1 LRDDDCAEV
10 ADQDLAIA
18 VTNPISAT
26 QRAAPSDNILEPP
39 TSFTCRLKRIHAR
52 GYRRVVGYPEPRT
65 QPKLSLPMK
74 RRLPLLILLVIA
86 VVGYVVYRARKADAP
101 FEWSGTIEART
112 IEVGSRVGGRV
123 QAVHVREGD
132 LVAAAQPI
140 ITLEKGDLPAQRL
153 IAEGQL
159 EQAEG
164 ALERVSSKT
173 VPTAR
178 RAQIAEARARVLAA
192 QAGEEK
198 ARLDAERAH
207 RLYTSGAA
215 TRVDAD
221 NAALALKTASAQTA
235 ALQAQAETLL
245 HGTPQDIRA
254 AAGMVDAAKGRVQ
267 QIDVMLDELTIRA
280 SRPAR
285 VESLDLRP
293 GDIIAPNAP
302 AAKLLE
308 PSQLYLR
315 IYVPETQIGH
325 VRPGLQVA
333 IAVDSFPGRTF
344 AGRVE
349 SVASEGEFTPRN
361 LQTADERAD
370 QVFATR
376 VRLEEGADVLRAGMA
391 AFVRVPR

>member
-1 LRDDDCAEV
+1 
-10 ADQDLAIA
+10 
-18 VTNPISAT
+18 
-26 QRAAPSDNILEPP
+26 
-39 TSFTCRLKRIHAR
+39 
-52 GYRRVVGYPEPRT
+52 
-65 QPKLSLPMK
+65 MK
-74 RRLPLLILLVIA
+74 RRLVPLVLLVVA
-86 VVGYVVYRARKADAP
+86 VVGYAVYRTRQAHAP
-101 FEWSGTIEART
+101 YTWSGTIEART
-112 IEVGSRVGGRV
+112 IEVGSRVGGRIET
-123 QAVHVREGD
+123 VHVREGD
-132 LVAAAQPI
+132 TVAAGQPI

-153 IAEGQL
+153 IAQGQL

-178 RAQIAEARARVLAA
+178 RAEIAEAQARVLAA
-192 QAGEEK
+192 QAGQEK
-198 ARLDAERAH
+198 ARLDAERAQ
-207 RLYTSGAA
+207 RLYAGGAA

-221 NAALALKTASAQTA
+221 NAALALRTSAAQTA
-235 ALQAQAETLL
+235 ALRAQVETLL
-245 HGTPQDIRA
+245 HGTPQDIRSA
-254 AAGMVDAAKGRVQ
+254 TGMVDAAKGRLQ
-267 QIDVMLDELTIRA
+267 QIDVALDELTIRA
-280 SRPAR
+280 PRAAR

-308 PSQLYLR
+308 PAELYLR

-325 VRPGLQVA
+325 VRPGLQVP

-349 SVASEGEFTPRN
+349 SVAGEGEFTPRN

-376 VRLEEGADVLRAGMA
+376 VRLDEGADVLRAGMA